1 MRNRLVGMTVE
12 PPIMRRIVPL
22 ALLGAVLP
30 APHQAVAAPPA
41 RCAAA
46 PSGQTPPSPDGAP
59 SVATRRAS
67 SGVIGAPAPAPA
79 SRDGFWQKL
88 DRIGWKYDMLENGNY
103 RVTFNV
109 GGTKRTQLFYISG
122 GTQDYDC
129 LVIREFFAPAA
140 KVSASVNGARA
151 LELMAESH
159 TKKMGSWE
167 IHGDTLM
174 YTAKVSDAIDGE
186 ELRSLMNII
195 VNTADEAELKLTGAD
210 AY

>member
-1 MRNRLVGMTVE
+1 MLNRHVAMMVK
-12 PPIMRRIVPL
+12 PRVMCRV
-22 ALLGAVLP
+22 ALFAMLGAIVSV
-30 APHQAVAAPPA
+30 PHQAVAAPSA

-46 PSGQTPPSPDGAP
+46 PAGQTPPSPGGAA
-59 SVATRRAS
+59 SVATRRAA
-67 SGVIGAPAPAPA
+67 SGVIGAAAPAPA
-79 SRDGFWQKL
+79 SMDGFRQKL

-122 GTQDYDC
+122 GTQSYDC

-140 KVSASVNGARA
+140 KVSASVNGAKA

-174 YTAKVSDAIDGE
+174 
-186 ELRSLMNII
+186 
-195 VNTADEAELKLTGAD
+195 
-210 AY
+210 

>member
-1 MRNRLVGMTVE
+1 MLNCIVGMPIE
-12 PPIMRRIVPL
+12 PRIMPRSAPFAML
-22 ALLGAVLP
+22 GALLL
-30 APHQAVAAPPA
+30 APDQAAAAPPPQ
-41 RCAAA
+41 C
-46 PSGQTPPSPDGAP
+46 SVSTGQTPPSAGAAP
-59 SVATRRAS
+59 AIATRRAA
-67 SGVIGAPAPAPA
+67 SGVIGAPAPA
-79 SRDGFWQKL
+79 SRDGFRQKL
-88 DRIGWKYDMLENGNY
+88 DRIGWKYDMTENGNY

-122 GTQDYDC
+122 ETQSYDC

-140 KVSASVNGARA
+140 KISDSVNGAKA

-167 IHGDTLM
+167 IHGDMLM